1 MTGSPKKIALEE
13 HYLPPDYLDYWA
25 PSVAGLPPKA
35 IENIQRRLLDFGEER
50 LKSMD
55 DTGIEIA
62 VLSLAGPG
70 VQCEPDTAVATRR
83 AAESNDYLA
92 KRMTEHP
99 NRYRGFAHLAMQDPK
114 GAADELERCV
124 KDLGFCGALINGQ
137 THGHYL
143 DEDMYSVFWE
153 RAAALNAPI
162 YLHPADPFRTYHA
175 LEGQLQLRRPA
186 WEWTVETGTHALR
199 MIFNGTFERHPGATL
214 VLGHM
219 GETIPYQL
227 WRFDSR
233 AAFNASPTSRKEPP
247 SFYARRNLKVTI
259 SGMCDLPPL
268 ECALSALGESS
279 VMYAADYPFEEP
291 EAASEFMDNA
301 EIAESTREAVCW
313 SNAAKVFGIE

>member
-1 MTGSPKKIALEE
+1 MNRIALEE
-13 HYLPPDYLDYWA
+13 HFLPPDYLDYWA
-25 PSVAGLPPKA
+25 PSVAGLPDAA
-35 IENIQRRLLDFGEER
+35 IANLQRRLLDFGEER
-50 LKSMD
+50 LTGMD
-55 DTGIEIA
+55 ETGIGIA

-70 VQCEPDTAVATRR
+70 VQCEPDTAVALRR
-83 AAESNDYLA
+83 AREANDYLA
-92 KRMTEHP
+92 KQVQTKPE
-99 NRYRGFAHLAMQDPK
+99 RYRGFAHLAMQDPK

-153 RAAALNAPI
+153 RAADIDAPI

-175 LEGQLQLRRPA
+175 LDGQLQLRRPA

-199 MIFNGTFERHPGATL
+199 MIFNGTFERHPKATL

-233 AAFNASPTSRKEPP
+233 AAFNASPTKRKHPP
-247 SFYARRNLKVTI
+247 SFYAKRNLKVTI
-259 SGMCDLPPL
+259 SGMCDLAPL
-268 ECALSALGESS
+268 ECALRALGEEA
-279 VMYAADYPFEEP
+279 VMYAADYPFEDPKE
-291 EAASEFMDNA
+291 ASEFMDHA
-301 EIAESTREAVCW
+301 DIAADVRQAVDRD
-313 SNAAKVFGIE
+313 NAARVFRIS

>member
-1 MTGSPKKIALEE
+1 MKKIALEE
-13 HYLPPDYLDYWA
+13 HFLPPDYLDYWA
-25 PSVAGLPPKA
+25 PSVAGLPEKA
-35 IENIQRRLLDFGEER
+35 IANLQRRLLDFGDER
-50 LKSMD
+50 LASMD
-55 DTGIEIA
+55 EAGIEIA
-62 VLSLAGPG
+62 VLSIAGPG
-70 VQCEPDTAVATRR
+70 VQCETDTATGLRR
-83 AAESNDYLA
+83 AKESNDYLA
-92 KRMTEHP
+92 GQIAKNP
-99 NRYRGFAHLAMQDPK
+99 SRYRGFAHLAMQDPK

-124 KDLGFCGALINGQ
+124 KQLGFCGALLNGQ

-199 MIFNGTFERHPGATL
+199 MIFNGTFERFPGATL

-233 AAFNASPTSRKEPP
+233 AAFNASPTSRKHPP
-247 SFYARRNLKVTI
+247 SFYAKRNLKVTI
-259 SGMCDLPPL
+259 SGMCDLAPL
-268 ECALSALGESS
+268 QCAVTALGEAS
-279 VMYAADYPFEEP
+279 VMFAADYPFEEP
-291 EAASEFMDNA
+291 REAAEFIDHA
-301 EIAESTREAVCW
+301 KVSDATRQAVCW
-313 SNAAKVFGIE
+313 DNAAKVFGIK